1 LGSYNSFA
9 QQDLSATELSGGEV
23 VYAFSTANN
32 GLQQLDLSNFFPV
45 LTNIK
50 GNVPDILTIA
60 VTTSAGA
67 TMQINVVCQEAMA

>member
-1 LGSYNSFA
+1 VLFRS
-9 QQDLSATELSGGEV
+9 
-23 VYAFSTANN
+23 N

-60 VTTSAGA
+60 VTTGSGST